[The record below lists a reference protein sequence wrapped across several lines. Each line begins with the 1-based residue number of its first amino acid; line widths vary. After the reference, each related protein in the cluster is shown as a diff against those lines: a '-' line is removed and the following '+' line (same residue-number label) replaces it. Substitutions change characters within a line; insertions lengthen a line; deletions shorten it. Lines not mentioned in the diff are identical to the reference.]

1 MNINLT
7 EQEADV
13 ARQILEQGY
22 RELLLEIARA
32 EHHEFKLALQQREKL
47 LKALLDKLGAL
58 EPVRS

>member
-32 EHHEFKLALQQREKL
+32 EHHEFKVALHERERL
-47 LKALLDKLGAL
+47 LKGLLEKLGAA
-58 EPVRS
+58 EAVRS